1 MIVAHFLG
9 LDHIGHTLSSINN
22 NIYNNKMINIS
33 NYLIKLSNKL
43 RNDTLLIVV
52 GDHGMK

>member
-1 MIVAHFLG
+1 
-9 LDHIGHTLSSINN
+9 
-22 NIYNNKMINIS
+22 MINIS
-33 NYLIKLSNKL
+33 NYLIKLSSKL